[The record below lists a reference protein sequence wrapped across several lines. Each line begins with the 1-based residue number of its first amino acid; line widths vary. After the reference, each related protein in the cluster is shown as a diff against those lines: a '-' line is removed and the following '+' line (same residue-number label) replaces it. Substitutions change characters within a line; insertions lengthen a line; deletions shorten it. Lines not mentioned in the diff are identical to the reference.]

1 MSARNPA
8 RCLPLIPEPLRAPS
22 VIVRDAETGSSAPPP
37 PSTRRRARI
46 RTLSG
51 IGDGA
56 DEYRAT
62 LAPIE
67 TDDFS
72 AIDELLAQSF
82 AFDEL

>member
-1 MSARNPA
+1 M
-8 RCLPLIPEPLRAPS
+8 IPEPLRTPS
-22 VIVRDAETGSSAPPP
+22 VIVRDAETGSNAPPP

-51 IGDGA
+51 IGEGA
-56 DEYRAT
+56 DEYRAE
-62 LAPIE
+62 LAPMAADE
-67 TDDFS
+67 LS